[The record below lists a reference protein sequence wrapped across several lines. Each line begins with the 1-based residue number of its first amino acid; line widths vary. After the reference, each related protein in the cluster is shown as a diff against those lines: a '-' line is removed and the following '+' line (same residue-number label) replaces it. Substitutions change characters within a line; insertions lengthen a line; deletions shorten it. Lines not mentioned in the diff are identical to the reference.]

1 MENIDS
7 FSILSLNI
15 MINFDLVNNNIKNN
29 NTNNIYSYTHPFR
42 ILIISPSGSGKT
54 NLLRDIINE
63 REDIDKI
70 YLFARDLNEHKY
82 ELLIN
87 TRKKVG
93 INHCNDENEFIE
105 SFDSMDY
112 VFFNIDD
119 FNIGRKRKVVII
131 FDDMIPDIVTNKN
144 YQQVIKELFMRSRKI
159 NIYLIILSF
168 FSIPKNN
175 TYELNNIASSFCCDI
190 ERRDILKLYR
200 KHTDEQYSFFTIDT
214 TLNSNNDLKYRKPII
229 ISMSLMTRKDQ
240 MLIFNNKIKQINS
253 D

>member
-1 MENIDS
+1 
-7 FSILSLNI
+7 

-70 YLFARDLNEHKY
+70 YLFARDLNE
-82 ELLIN
+82 LLIN
-87 TRKKVG
+87 TRKKAG
-93 INHCNDENEFIE
+93 INHYNDENEFIE

>member
-1 MENIDS
+1 
-7 FSILSLNI
+7 

-42 ILIISPSGSGKT
+42 TLIISPSGSGKT
-54 NLLRDIINE
+54 NLLRDINE

-87 TRKKVG
+87 TRKKGG
-93 INHCNDENEFIE
+93 INHYNDENEFIE
-105 SFDSMDY
+105 SFDSMDD

-119 FNIGRKRKVVII
+119 FNIDRKRKVVIV

-190 ERRDILKLYR
+190 ERRDFLKLYR
-200 KHTDEQYSFFTIDT
+200 KHTDEQYSFFTTDT
-214 TLNSNNDLKYRKPII
+214 TLNSNNDLKYRKTII
-229 ISMSLMTRKDQ
+229 KSMSLMTRKDQ

-253 D
+253 DYDFEKN

>member
-1 MENIDS
+1 
-7 FSILSLNI
+7 

-190 ERRDILKLYR
+190 ERRDFLKLYR

-214 TLNSNNDLKYRKPII
+214 TLNSNNDLKCRKTII
-229 ISMSLMTRKDQ
+229 KSMSLMTRKDQ

>member
-1 MENIDS
+1 
-7 FSILSLNI
+7 

-70 YLFARDLNEHKY
+70 YLFARNLNEHKY

-87 TRKKVG
+87 TRKKGG
-93 INHCNDENEFIE
+93 INHYNDENEFIE

-159 NIYLIILSF
+159 NIYL
-168 FSIPKNN
+168 
-175 TYELNNIASSFCCDI
+175 
-190 ERRDILKLYR
+190 
-200 KHTDEQYSFFTIDT
+200 
-214 TLNSNNDLKYRKPII
+214 
-229 ISMSLMTRKDQ
+229 
-240 MLIFNNKIKQINS
+240 
-253 D
+253 

>member
-1 MENIDS
+1 
-7 FSILSLNI
+7 

-42 ILIISPSGSGKT
+42 ILIIGPSGSGKT
-54 NLLRDIINE
+54 NLLLNIINE

-87 TRKKVG
+87 TRKKAG
-93 INHCNDENEFIE
+93 ISHYNDENAFIE

-144 YQQVIKELFMRSRKI
+144 YQQVIKELFIRSRKI
-159 NIYLIILSF
+159 NISLIFLSQSF
-168 FSIPKNN
+168 FSIPKNVR
-175 TYELNNIASSFCCDI
+175 LNSRQFYF
-190 ERRDILKLYR
+190 LKL
-200 KHTDEQYSFFTIDT
+200 
-214 TLNSNNDLKYRKPII
+214 II
-229 ISMSLMTRKDQ
+229 CM
-240 MLIFNNKIKQINS
+240 N
-253 D
+253 